1 MKLPGFT
8 AEQTLYDGQKA
19 YPARIGFF
27 QRPQIIPQR
36 INGACWIR
44 VAFRANFRC
53 LSLGYSSDLC
63 AETASDLADSVCD
76 F

>member
-1 MKLPGFT
+1 MQLPGFN
-8 AEQTLYDGQKA
+8 ADKTLYASGKPYA
-19 YPARIGFF
+19 AVTSFGAKPHIT
-27 QRPQIIPQR
+27 PQR

-44 VAFRANFRC
+44 VAFRTNFRC
-53 LSLGYSSDLC
+53 LSLGFSSDLC